1 MKLLWKSEHFPQR
14 YIRKREWV
22 FFSEHSVEI
31 LKPINGRHSYGPFD
45 KNLFTYNIQ
54 KTQKPKKHSVGH
66 FFKKNET
73 FFLQLLFT
81 CVQYGAVLCCKV
93 MDLSE
98 DNFFSLMGEDG
109 EVRDDLKLTDNCVPN
124 TPEAVRD
131 MMKAAENS
139 NERLMVGSA

>member
-1 MKLLWKSEHFPQR
+1 M
-14 YIRKREWV
+14 
-22 FFSEHSVEI
+22 
-31 LKPINGRHSYGPFD
+31 
-45 KNLFTYNIQ
+45 
-54 KTQKPKKHSVGH
+54 
-66 FFKKNET
+66 
-73 FFLQLLFT
+73 
-81 CVQYGAVLCCKV
+81 QYGAVLCCKV